1 MTRYIIRK
9 YLGGCPGG
17 RTKAGLILGA
27 LGIFFDI
34 LLFDGKYFAGAIS
47 GSVAVTADSFNN
59 LADAGAHVLA
69 LMGFCLASSKPSRR
83 FPFGLGRLEYL
94 SGLLIAGAILLVGGK
109 MLLSSAEAIASP
121 SPVESSPAV
130 FIILLVSIAV
140 KGYMYRYNKIIGGRI
155 GSAALKAVA
164 ADSICDCFATGAIVL
179 SILIQ
184 RSAGWNIDGWTG
196 LMVAGCILYA
206 GIMSARDSLA
216 PLLGTAVEESVSET
230 IRGIIDAFPSVR
242 SVKDIAVHDYGPDRR
257 LHTMR
262 IVGEISPDS
271 AAEMKRRIRAAL
283 GTDAVIEIE
292 NDADRN
298 NRGQI
303 RQE

>member
-184 RSAGWNIDGWTG
+184 RSAGWTALRRFSEPLLKKAFRKRSAASSMRFRPSDPSKILRCMITDPT
-196 LMVAGCILYA
+196 AGCTRC
-206 GIMSARDSLA
+206 G
-216 PLLGTAVEESVSET
+216 
-230 IRGIIDAFPSVR
+230 
-242 SVKDIAVHDYGPDRR
+242 
-257 LHTMR
+257 
-262 IVGEISPDS
+262 
-271 AAEMKRRIRAAL
+271 
-283 GTDAVIEIE
+283 
-292 NDADRN
+292 
-298 NRGQI
+298 
-303 RQE
+303 